1 MNPATILTDLLRC
14 IRQIGLIIYYNYN
27 HILINVTFDDR
38 QLVKQNAMKQQT
50 VTQQKRQT
58 ATHSTCGV
66 TSQIMQVRSRDP
78 DMRR

>member
-1 MNPATILTDLLRC
+1 MNPATILTDSLRY
-14 IRQIGLIIYYNYN
+14 IRQIGLIIYN

-38 QLVKQNAMKQQT
+38 ELVKQNAMIQQT
-50 VTQQKRQT
+50 VMQQKRQT